1 MNGQNGQMGRTHKG
15 KMKNG
20 KEEEEGQWKRRDKNK
35 VSKGIAVGGRKFVYG
50 GR

>member
-1 MNGQNGQMGRTHKG
+1 MNGQNGQMERTHKG
-15 KMKNG
+15 KSKNG
-20 KEEEEGQWKRRDKNK
+20 EKEEGQWKRRDKNK